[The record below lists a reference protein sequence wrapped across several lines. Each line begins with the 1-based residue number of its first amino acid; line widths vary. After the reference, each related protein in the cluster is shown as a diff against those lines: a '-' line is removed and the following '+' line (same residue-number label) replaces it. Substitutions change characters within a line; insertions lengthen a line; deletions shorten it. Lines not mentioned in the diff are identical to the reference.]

1 MHADELVTLNSDAN
15 VVSYLKNSCNN
26 EFLDSKD
33 STLFSCV
40 PFKSLH
46 ETITVTTFLAEYN
59 KRFGAKATV
68 FENTLV
74 NLLKNYTIYIV
85 SF

>member
-1 MHADELVTLNSDAN
+1 MHADELVTLNADAK